1 MKVYK
6 NSCFFV
12 LAVILILVAV
22 FVPTLM
28 FDKMLGDDVDKFM
41 KKVREISALEEN
53 DDAVFQKCDELE
65 KLWNEYM
72 DHWSF
77 VVHHS
82 AIEKV
87 ELSIT
92 TFIEY
97 SKKGEKNSA
106 ELEAKKLEKI
116 LEITSKQDKPD
127 LLNIL

>member
-1 MKVYK
+1 M
-6 NSCFFV
+6 
-12 LAVILILVAV
+12 
-22 FVPTLM
+22 
-28 FDKMLGDDVDKFM
+28 
-41 KKVREISALEEN
+41 
-53 DDAVFQKCDELE
+53 
-65 KLWNEYM
+65 
-72 DHWSF
+72 
-77 VVHHS
+77 HHS

>member
-12 LAVILILVAV
+12 LAVIFILVTV

-28 FDKMLGDDVDKFM
+28 FDRMLGDDVDKFM
-41 KKVREISALEEN
+41 EKVKEISALEEH
-53 DDAVFQKCDELE
+53 DEAVFQKCDELE
-65 KLWNEYM
+65 NLWDEHM
-72 DHWSF
+72 GHWSF

-82 AIEKV
+82 AIEKID
-87 ELSIT
+87 LSIV

>member
-1 MKVYK
+1 MKLYK
-6 NSCFFV
+6 NSWLFL

-28 FDKMLGDDVDKFM
+28 FDRMLGKDVDKFM
-41 KKVREISALEEN
+41 EKVNEIT
-53 DDAVFQKCDELE
+53 ELE
-65 KLWNEYM
+65 VNDEAIFERCNELEVLWKKHM
-72 DHWSF
+72 DSWSF

-87 ELSIT
+87 DLSIT

-97 SKKGEKNSA
+97 SRKGEKNSA
-106 ELEAKKLEKI
+106 ELEAKKLEKL
-116 LEITSKQDKPD
+116 LEITAKQDKPE

>member
-28 FDKMLGDDVDKFM
+28 FDRMLGDDVNKFM
-41 KKVREISALEEN
+41 EKVREISVLEEN
-53 DDAVFQKCDELE
+53 DEAVFQKCDELE
-65 KLWNEYM
+65 KLWNEHM

-92 TFIEY
+92 TFVEY